1 MFFKKELRPQTAG
14 APAPDSKWSRK
25 LSAITFSAADGD
37 PGDFGGFEDYDR
49 TPPPE
54 RKRGGGFIDKL
65 KKLDRKV
72 IIIAAAAA
80 AAIVVLFSVLAVAL
94 LSGDGNIK
102 LEDNAYMT
110 YVDSQDKYHVIANG
124 EVIDQEFE
132 GEVELIPAAD
142 NSFAYVFDHGDE
154 GLLMYILRG
163 KKIEKIYNA
172 PVEDYL
178 VTATLEPGIVFIESG
193 SSGLKYMLYN
203 TQKGVRQITKE
214 QQDPDNF
221 VISGDGMTVV
231 YTTSDSDSSNRLL
244 NMYDNGKWNKKV
256 TNTSCTPVALSNYG
270 DYIYVERPNSN
281 GEDQLYAI
289 DLTKKNNEIFP
300 VKNSEN
306 FLYIL
311 EMNVKG
317 DEIIFCTGE
326 GPDSFADI
334 LDGDI
339 FEVKSFLYRHKA
351 KTDDE
356 SIVPLGANFI
366 TTSNGAAPNVAVYKT
381 FAGAYLET
389 EVFEAVDANEY
400 TYRLSKKF
408 EVETIQKYKGQFTSD
423 GKYFYYINDSD
434 DLVQLDLKSDARDT
448 ETILSGI
455 KDFSI
460 TKKGNIYA
468 LDSDY
473 YIWFHKASN
482 GNQDMISSEATA
494 ISMHLNSNKLFFSE
508 EESEVIYLSEE
519 GGKMDIAKFGS
530 SELKAV
536 PYFSSQSTKKAYAV
550 AYDETAET
558 YYIYYTSN
566 GNRFSLIKSVTD
578 CEEISYGV
586 EIPESIEW

>member
-14 APAPDSKWSRK
+14 APTPENRWSRSF
-25 LSAITFSAADGD
+25 SAMTFSAADGD

-54 RKRGGGFIDKL
+54 RKGGGSFFDKI
-65 KKLDRKV
+65 KKIDRK
-72 IIIAAAAA
+72 IIIIVAAVVAV
-80 AAIVVLFSVLAVAL
+80 AAILTSVLAVAL
-94 LSGDGNIK
+94 FKGDGNIRY
-102 LEDNAYMT
+102 EDNAYMT
-110 YVDSQDKYHVIANG
+110 YVDSQDKYHIIANG
-124 EVIDQEFE
+124 EVIAQEFE

-154 GLLMYILRG
+154 GLYMYILKG

-172 PVEDYL
+172 AVEDYL
-178 VTATLEPGIVFIESG
+178 ATASIEPGIVFVESG
-193 SSGLKYMLYN
+193 SSGMKYMLYN

-214 QQDPDNF
+214 KQDPDNF
-221 VISGDGMTVV
+221 IISGDGMTVV
-231 YTTSDSDSSNRLL
+231 YTTADSDSSDRVL
-244 NMYDNGKWNKKV
+244 NMYDNGKWSKV

-270 DYIYVERPNSN
+270 DYIYVEKLNNN
-281 GEDQLYAI
+281 GADQLYAI
-289 DLTKKNNEIFP
+289 DLTKKNNDIFP
-300 VKNSEN
+300 VKDSEN

-317 DEIIFCTGE
+317 DEVIFCTGE
-326 GPDSFADI
+326 GPDSFMDV
-334 LDGDI
+334 LDGDV

-351 KTDDE
+351 KTDDA
-356 SIVPLGANFI
+356 SVVALGANFI
-366 TTSNGAAPNVAVYKT
+366 TTADGAAPDVAIYKT

-389 EVFEAVDANEY
+389 DVYEAVDQSEY
-400 TYRLSKKF
+400 TYRLSNKF

-423 GKYFYYINDSD
+423 GKYFYYINKND
-434 DLVQLDLKSDARDT
+434 DLVQLNLKSDTRDT
-448 ETILSGI
+448 LTILSDI

-482 GNQDMISSEATA
+482 GDQDMISSEATA
-494 ISMHLNSNKLFFSE
+494 ISMHLNSNKLYFSE
-508 EESEVIYLSEE
+508 EDSEVIKTSEE
-519 GGKMDIAKFGS
+519 GSQMDIAKFGS

-536 PYFSSQSTKKAYAV
+536 PYFSAQNTKKAYAV
-550 AYDETAET
+550 AFDETAET

-566 GNRFSLIKSVTD
+566 GNRFSLVKSATG
-578 CEEISYGV
+578 CEEILYGI